1 LKECLNVGSS
11 TRPTFINFVTD
22 KLPNLRVF
30 ILNLGSRQL
39 ANCPSDPNGNIQM
52 VDVEDSNGYQKAFN
66 DAFKALHTKPA
77 NPQDVC
83 QRVREKSFSNAVS
96 Y

>member
-1 LKECLNVGSS
+1 LKECLNVRSS
-11 TRPTFINFVTD
+11 TRLTFINFVTD

-39 ANCPSDPNGNIQM
+39 ANRPSDPNGNIQM

-66 DAFKALHTKPA
+66 DAFKALHTKPT

-83 QRVREKSFSNAVS
+83 EKVLAKSFPDAVS